1 MAETATPHDAVFK
14 TFLSRVETA
23 RDFIELHL
31 PPSLTQICKLDT
43 LRLESGSFLEDDLRP
58 YYSDILYSLETTRG
72 AGYVHVLIEHQS
84 APDKLMAFRLM
95 RYAIAA
101 MQRHLDKGYDRVPLV
116 VPLLFYHGET
126 SPYPYSLNWLDE
138 FDDPKLA
145 RQLYTEAFPLVDITI
160 VPDDEIMQHRR
171 IALLELIQKHI
182 RDRDLIGMV
191 DRITTLL
198 VRGFTNDSQL
208 QTLFNYL
215 LQCGDTSRFTRFIEE
230 IAERSPLQKERLMTI
245 AERLRQEGHQ
255 IGWQEGMHEQA
266 IKIALRMLEQGFER
280 EIVLATTQLP
290 CGGLKTCY

>member
-1 MAETATPHDAVFK
+1 METSEGD
-14 TFLSRVETA
+14 
-23 RDFIELHL
+23 
-31 PPSLTQICKLDT
+31 
-43 LRLESGSFLEDDLRP
+43 
-58 YYSDILYSLETTRG
+58 
-72 AGYVHVLIEHQS
+72 GYIYCVIEHQS
-84 APDKLMAFRLM
+84 SAEKNMAFRLM
-95 RYAIAA
+95 RYATAA

-116 VPLLFYHGET
+116 VPLLFYHGEA

-138 FDDPKLA
+138 FDDPQLA

-215 LQCGDTSRFTRFIEE
+215 LQCGDTSRFTRFIQE

-255 IGWQEGMHEQA
+255 IGWQEGKLEGLQEGMHEQA
-266 IKIALRMLEQGFER
+266 IKIALRMLEQGIDR
-280 EIVLATTQLP
+280 DCVLAATQLSEAD
-290 CGGLKTCY
+290 LAANNH